1 MKYILLGL
9 IVIFNLN
16 IQAQEQIV
24 SNPLEPD
31 FKIGN
36 GMNFNFNDGKYFFK
50 LGGMVQPFV
59 GIRKDSTS
67 EEKYLLNAKRTY
79 FSLAGK
85 AAKEKIAFLVQTDF
99 SLSTPLLDAWVSYTP
114 FSYLKLTAGQV
125 QTFTNNKEMNIME
138 NQLQFLDRSLV
149 SEQFSGLGRE
159 FGLFIE
165 SKFEIGKIGF
175 LPQAAITSGDGRNS
189 FGATSIDYDLGG
201 LKYAGRLNIYPF
213 GYFSEG
219 NNTQIA
225 DIKGEQKPKLVIG
238 ASGSYNVGATS
249 TKGEGHGN
257 FLLYDVLG
265 KNKLPDYRKLFYD
278 LLFKYKGFSFLTEY
292 VLATAK
298 VAEETFID
306 QTAINALKPTQ
317 ISQLLSLGNG
327 FNTQFGYVYN
337 KKYGVDFRY
346 SKVTPEFTINT
357 NSIVR
362 ERNEWTFGL
371 TKYVDENNLKYG
383 TSISQISNGTTNST
397 VGSFFVQVAF

>member
-1 MKYILLGL
+1 
-9 IVIFNLN
+9 
-16 IQAQEQIV
+16 
-24 SNPLEPD
+24 
-31 FKIGN
+31 
-36 GMNFNFNDGKYFFK
+36 
-50 LGGMVQPFV
+50 
-59 GIRKDSTS
+59 
-67 EEKYLLNAKRTY
+67 
-79 FSLAGK
+79 
-85 AAKEKIAFLVQTDF
+85 
-99 SLSTPLLDAWVSYTP
+99 
-114 FSYLKLTAGQV
+114 
-125 QTFTNNKEMNIME
+125 
-138 NQLQFLDRSLV
+138 
-149 SEQFSGLGRE
+149 
-159 FGLFIE
+159 
-165 SKFEIGKIGF
+165 
-175 LPQAAITSGDGRNS
+175 
-189 FGATSIDYDLGG
+189 
-201 LKYAGRLNIYPF
+201 
-213 GYFSEG
+213 
-219 NNTQIA
+219 
-225 DIKGEQKPKLVIG
+225 
-238 ASGSYNVGATS
+238 
-249 TKGEGHGN
+249 
-257 FLLYDVLG
+257 VLG